1 MSPLALQELTEDS
14 PMSSLSTLDAMEPSL
29 GVTSAG
35 RTPVAAGPRVPM
47 GSGELCLLAKKLPT
61 TTCPHCARR
70 EGEVPASVRA
80 GGRLRR
86 PGRLVA
92 MTLLSSV
99 FLISI
104 IPCFPLLLLWA
115 WHDESSVGLEV
126 HLCRRCAG
134 RLQWGDRLT
143 RYAYYAV
150 GLLPVVGFMGGAV
163 YASASDRFFSLVE
176 FLALELTLFA
186 ISLVGVAVL
195 RRERRRRLPWVLDF
209 DGHVWRTKLPAAWHT
224 VLVDEAAKLVKD
236 AGPRR

>member
-1 MSPLALQELTEDS
+1 MSPLALQELKEDS
-14 PMSSLSTLDAMEPSL
+14 TMPSLSTLDATEPSL
-29 GVTSAG
+29 GVTSAV

-47 GSGELCLLAKKLPT
+47 GSGELRLLAKELPT

-70 EGEVPASVRA
+70 GGELSASVRA

-115 WHDESSVGLEV
+115 WHDERSVALGV

-163 YASASDRFFSLVE
+163 YASVSGRFFSLVE

-209 DGHVWRTKLPAAWHT
+209 DGHVWRIKLPAAWHT
-224 VLVDEAAKLVKD
+224 VLVDEAPELVED